1 MDYKKY
7 TEANRIAWDEVNP
20 IHQDFKKDY
29 KSKFALDHFSTL
41 DENLTEVLN
50 KITFQNKSILQV
62 CCNDGEELISLKKRN
77 AGKCVGID
85 ISAEAINSARLL
97 NDQLGLDCIFHVS
110 DVYEMDEVVKNEEFD
125 IVLVTVGALAW
136 LPSLNPIIEKISKTL
151 VPEGFLV
158 IQEQH
163 PFSWLIEEDLKLS
176 ENENYFR
183 KEPLKEEGGLDYL
196 GKTEYEGSA
205 NYSFN
210 YTFSDLFNAIAD
222 NGLCLYKL
230 FEYANDI
237 SNTKEDLE
245 QKELSYPLSYICIA
259 KKHKS

>member
-7 TEANRIAWDEVNP
+7 TEANRIAWNEVNP
-20 IHQDFKKDY
+20 MHQDFKKRY
-29 KSKFALDHFSTL
+29 KSKFTLEDFSTL
-41 DENLTEVLN
+41 DENLLEVLN
-50 KITFQNKSILQV
+50 KITFQNKSILQL
-62 CCNDGEELISLKKRN
+62 CCNDGEELISLKKMN
-77 AGKCVGID
+77 AGTCVGID
-85 ISAEAINSARLL
+85 ISDEAIDSARFL
-97 NDQLGLDCIFHVS
+97 NDQLGLDCTFHVY
-110 DVYEMDEVVKNEEFD
+110 DVYEMDEIIENEKFD
-125 IVLVTVGALAW
+125 IVLMTVGALVW
-136 LPSLNPIIEKISKTL
+136 LPDLNQIIKKISKVL
-151 VPEGFLV
+151 SPEGFLV

-163 PFSWLIEEDLKLS
+163 PFSWLIDEEMKLS
-176 ENENYFR
+176 EEENYFR

-222 NGLCLYKL
+222 NGLSLYKL

-237 SNTKEDLE
+237 SNLKEDLE